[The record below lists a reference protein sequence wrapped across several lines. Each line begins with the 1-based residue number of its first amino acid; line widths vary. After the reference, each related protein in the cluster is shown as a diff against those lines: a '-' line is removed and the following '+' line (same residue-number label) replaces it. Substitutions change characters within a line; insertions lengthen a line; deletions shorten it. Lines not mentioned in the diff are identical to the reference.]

1 MYNSP
6 ISCRARKGGSL
17 GRILIQVLHGE
28 DSVQVQV
35 EELTDALD
43 QRAVVCR
50 VDGNVVAGVI
60 TNPEKNRKLS

>member
-1 MYNSP
+1 MHNSP
-6 ISCRARKGGSL
+6 IGSWARKGGSL

-35 EELTDALD
+35 EEFTDALD

-50 VDGNVVAGVI
+50 VDGNVVAGVV
-60 TNPEKNRKLS
+60 TNPEKKIRN